1 MFFKLIGEISQSSL
15 GQVSAS
21 AQTTGRP
28 VDRYVF
34 ATFGAG
40 YFGYLVTWLFAVQA
54 NQLIGIDDR
63 FQRALMDFGDFFAIV
78 APALWFFTALTQI
91 RTTRWRVVA
100 LATGLGVLFPFPLF
114 FGVSPV

>member
-1 MFFKLIGEISQSSL
+1 MSESDEAT
-15 GQVSAS
+15 V
-21 AQTTGRP
+21 RP

-34 ATFGAG
+34 ATFGAL
-40 YFGYLVTWLFAVQA
+40 YFGYIVAWLFAVQA

-78 APALWFFTALTQI
+78 APALWFFTVLTQI

-100 LATGLGVLFPFPLF
+100 LVVGMGVLFPFPLF